1 MTSIIKVD
9 NIQNSSGTSALSID
23 SSGVVT
29 KSVVP
34 AFRVG
39 LTADQ
44 SNTAT
49 GAIQL
54 VFNKSNSERCFLNGG
69 VTMAGGIVTVPVG
82 GIYQVNANIRV
93 DAVGGGYII
102 VQVRINNES
111 SGSADIYSISGTP
124 ASNYE
129 TLTATEVFKL
139 EAGDNIRVI
148 TQTSTDTSY
157 AVDATTKFSGTLV
170 G

>member
-1 MTSIIKVD
+1 MSKLYVDELHPKTS
-9 NIQNSSGTSALSID
+9 GSA
-23 SSGVVT
+23 VT
-29 KSVVP
+29 RPDLP

-54 VFNKSNSERCFLNGG
+54 VFNKSDSERCFLNGG
-69 VTMAGGIVTVPVG
+69 VTMSSGIVTVPVG
-82 GIYQVNANIRV
+82 GVYQVNANIRV
-93 DAVGGGYII
+93 DAVGAGYII
-102 VQVRINNES
+102 VQVRVNNES
-111 SGSADIYSISGTP
+111 AGSADIYSISGSP
-124 ASNYE
+124 ASTYE

-148 TQTSTDTSY
+148 TQTNTDTSY
-157 AVDATTKFSGTLV
+157 AVDAVTTFSGALI